1 MDLSHQIARLPKED
15 NFMKMVRF
23 FLLITILISS
33 LGLTQ
38 PTRVSAATLP
48 TGFQETVVFSGLT
61 NPVNIRFSPDGR
73 VFVAEKSGLIKVFDN
88 LTDTTPTTFADLR
101 TNVHNFWDRGML
113 GMALDPNFP
122 NNPYVYVLYTYD
134 AAIGGT
140 APRWGSPGGTSDGC
154 PTPPGA
160 TTDGCVVS
168 GRLSRLQANGNVMT
182 GSEQVLI
189 EDWCQQFPSH
199 SIGDLVFGADGALY
213 VSAGDGASFNYVDYG
228 QTGNPCGDPPGG
240 TLTPPSAEGGALRS
254 QSLRRPAGEPVNLS
268 GSILRVDPATGLG
281 LPNNPLAGNPNT
293 NAQRIIA
300 YGLRNPFR
308 ITARPGTNEIWI
320 GDVGWNTWEEVNRI
334 PNPTDSTVENF
345 GWPCYE
351 GNARQS
357 GYDSANLNICEN
369 LYNAGSGAITAPY
382 FTYNHGAKVVGT
394 DNCPTGSSSAA
405 GLTFQFGS
413 GTAYPVE
420 YQDALFFADYSRDCI
435 WVMFEGTNGHPNP
448 SNIKAFVEAA
458 ANPVDL
464 EMGPDGNLY
473 YADFDGGTIRRIVYF
488 NQNQPPI
495 AVATANPTSGSSP
508 LTVNFNGTGSSDPD
522 AGDTITFAWDL
533 DGDGAYDD
541 STAAQPTF
549 VYSSNGTFTAR
560 LQVTDNHGA
569 SNLSFPITITVGNT
583 PPTAIINSPTAGTT
597 WKVGDVI
604 NFSGSATDPQQ
615 GTLPASAF
623 SWSLIMHHCPSNCH
637 THLIQTF
644 SGVSSGSFTAPD
656 HEYPSYLELQLTV
669 TDSGGLTNTTSV
681 QLDPRT
687 VVLNFQSNP
696 SGLQIAVNSTQG
708 ATPFSVT
715 VIEGS
720 SNTITA
726 VSPQVSGGS
735 TYSFQSWTDGGAQT
749 HTITA
754 SSSTTHTA
762 TFTTGVSSFPTT
774 PVLDSFNRANGSI
787 GSNWSWNTSAF
798 SIASNQLAPTVG
810 DQMIFWNQTS
820 FGTNQE
826 AYYTFAPVD
835 VDAQEQGL
843 VLKAQSLTGWGNGL
857 IEVVYHAANNA
868 VRVWTYT
875 PVQNWQQRGAD
886 IPVTFANS
894 DQFGARARPDGT
906 VEVYKNGALVATRDV
921 TAWPYYNSGG
931 YIGIGTIN
939 AVNARLDNF
948 GGGNVVSGPTPT
960 ATPTATVTNTPTSTS
975 TPTATATRTP
985 TFTPTATRTST
996 PTSTP
1001 SNTPT
1006 ITPTFTPSNTPTPT
1020 NTPQFTPTNT
1030 PTFTPTNTPTATF
1043 TPTPTNTPILVF
1055 STGLLS
1061 PSSQAAVTSGAG
1073 DNNGYQTNPTNAF
1086 VDDSLFAVDANSGNA
1101 TGTGCAG
1108 GGKDKH
1114 NFYNYGINLPPTAAV
1129 QGIQVRLDAR
1139 ADATGGSPR
1148 ICVQISWD
1156 GGATWTTTKQTS
1168 TLTTT
1173 EATYTLGS
1181 SSDTWGRTWALNDFT
1196 NANFRIRII
1205 DVASNTSR
1213 DFRLDYIAVNITYQ
1227 P

>member
-1 MDLSHQIARLPKED
+1 
-15 NFMKMVRF
+15 MKKVRF
-23 FLLITILISS
+23 FLLVMILISS
-33 LGLTQ
+33 LGMPR
-38 PTRVSAATLP
+38 PTPVRAATLP
-48 TGFQETVVFSGLT
+48 SGFQETVVFSGLT

-73 VFVAEKSGLIKVFDN
+73 VFVAEKSGIIKVFDN
-88 LTDTTPTTFADLR
+88 LTDTTPTIFADLR
-101 TNVHNFWDRGML
+101 TNVHNFWDRGLL

-122 NNPYVYVLYTYD
+122 SSPYVYVLYTYD
-134 AAIGGT
+134 AVIGGT
-140 APRWGSPGGTSDGC
+140 APRWGTVGGTSDGC

-213 VSAGDGASFNYVDYG
+213 VSGGDGASFNYVDYG

-240 TLTPPSAEGGALRS
+240 TLTPPTAEGGALRS
-254 QSLRRPAGEPVNLS
+254 QSLRRPAGEPVNLN

-281 LPNNPLAGNPNT
+281 LPDNPLAGNPNT

-308 ITARPGTNEIWI
+308 ITARPGTNEIWV
-320 GDVGWNTWEEVNRI
+320 GEVGWSTWEEINRI

-369 LYNAGSGAITAPY
+369 LYSAGSGAITTPY
-382 FTYNHGAKVVGT
+382 YTYNHGAKVVSN
-394 DNCPTGSSSAA
+394 DNCPTGSSSVS
-405 GLTFQFGS
+405 GLIFQFGS

-435 WVMFEGTNGHPNP
+435 WVMFDGTNGQPNP
-448 SNIKAFVEAA
+448 SNIKPFVEAA

-495 AVATANPTSGSSP
+495 AVATANPTSGSAP

-522 AGDTITFAWDL
+522 AGDTITYAWDL

-541 STAAQPTF
+541 STAAQPTY
-549 VYSSNGTFTAR
+549 VYSSSGTFTAR

-569 SNLSFPITITVGNT
+569 SNLSSPITITVGNT

-623 SWSLIMHHCPSNCH
+623 TWSLIMHHCPSNCH

-644 SGVSSGSFTAPD
+644 SGVTSGSFTTPD

-669 TDSGGLTNTTSV
+669 TDSGGLSNTTSV

-726 VSPQVSGGS
+726 VSPQVLGGT
-735 TYSFQSWTDGGAQT
+735 TYAFQAWSDGGAQT
-749 HTITA
+749 HSITA
-754 SSSTTHTA
+754 PASATYTA
-762 TFTTGVSSFPTT
+762 TFTPSTSSFPVS
-774 PVLDSFNRANGSI
+774 PVLDSFNRANGAI
-787 GSNWSWNTSAF
+787 GSNWSSNTSAF
-798 SIASNQLAPTVG
+798 SILSNQLDIVSSGWFT
-810 DQMIFWNQTS
+810 DILWNVSS
-820 FGTNQE
+820 FGSDQE
-826 AYYTFAPVD
+826 AYVTFVQLESASGN
-835 VDAQEQGL
+835 EHSL
-843 VLKAQSLTGWGNGL
+843 ILKSQSSSNTSSG
-857 IEVVYHAANNA
+857 VVYVMYDHTNHVAQ
-868 VRVWTYT
+868 VWTFE
-875 PVQNWQQRGAD
+875 PAQGWVQRGAD
-886 IPVTFANS
+886 IPVTFALG
-894 DQFGARARPDGT
+894 DQFGARARADGT
-906 VEVYKNGALVATRDV
+906 VEVYRNGTLLGTRSI
-921 TAWPYYNSGG
+921 TAWPFYASGG
-931 YIGIGTIN
+931 YIGLWFVNSN
-939 AVNARLDNF
+939 AARADNF
-948 GGGNVVSGPTPT
+948 GGGNAVSGPTPT
-960 ATPTATVTNTPTSTS
+960 ASPTATVTNTPTSTA
-975 TPTATATRTP
+975 TPTATVTRTP
-985 TFTPTATRTST
+985 TFTPTATRTLT

-1001 SNTPT
+1001 TNTPT
-1006 ITPTFTPSNTPTPT
+1006 ITPTFTPTNTGTAT

-1043 TPTPTNTPILVF
+1043 TPTPTNTPIPVL
-1055 STGLLS
+1055 STGLLA
-1061 PSSQAAVTSGAG
+1061 PSAQAAVTSGAG

-1086 VDDSLFAVDANSGNA
+1086 VDDSLFAIDANSGSA
-1101 TGTGCAG
+1101 TGTSCTGT
-1108 GGKDKH
+1108 GKDKH
-1114 NFYNYGINLPPTAAV
+1114 NFYNYNFNLPQTAVV

-1156 GGATWTTTKQTS
+1156 GGATWTTAKQTP

-1173 EATYTLGS
+1173 EATYVLGS
-1181 SSDTWGRTWALNDFT
+1181 SSDTWGHTWTLDDLT

-1213 DFRLDYIAVNITYQ
+1213 DFRLDYVAVDVTYQ